1 MIEKTEQ
8 QEFDFE
14 SAAHNILPGVTN
26 YYCEKHDV
34 NLKDNFPFYT
44 DVGTINNKVFIN
56 DIDVDKNR
64 FFKYQI
70 IKPAGVTKTKRVVFL
85 FHGFNEKSW
94 EKYWSWANF
103 ICKNTGSSVV
113 LFPIAFHMQRAPE
126 SWSNIRE
133 MYILS
138 EQRKKRYPNIVHSSL
153 SNVAIS
159 MRLHSMP
166 QRFIWS
172 GMQTYYDIIQFI
184 EECKDGK
191 HPLIHKDF
199 NFNIFAYSIGGFL
212 AKILKLT
219 NYKNYFDQ
227 TKVCLFCSG
236 ATFNRLSPVSKFI
249 LDSEANVAL
258 YSFMIEHFDKI
269 VENDALLSHY
279 INEDHMEGMV
289 FYSMLDYHKMRAFR
303 EKLLKKY
310 ENQIYA
316 ITLKKDEVIPSYE
329 VKNTLKGAYN
339 NINILVDELDFNR
352 NYIHENPF
360 AGIKPESN
368 EARND
373 FNTVFRKV
381 CQFFN

>member
-1 MIEKTEQ
+1 
-8 QEFDFE
+8 
-14 SAAHNILPGVTN
+14 
-26 YYCEKHDV
+26 
-34 NLKDNFPFYT
+34 
-44 DVGTINNKVFIN
+44 
-56 DIDVDKNR
+56 
-64 FFKYQI
+64 
-70 IKPAGVTKTKRVVFL
+70 
-85 FHGFNEKSW
+85 
-94 EKYWSWANF
+94 
-103 ICKNTGSSVV
+103 
-113 LFPIAFHMQRAPE
+113 
-126 SWSNIRE
+126 
-133 MYILS
+133 
-138 EQRKKRYPNIVHSSL
+138 
-153 SNVAIS
+153 
-159 MRLHSMP
+159 
-166 QRFIWS
+166 
-172 GMQTYYDIIQFI
+172 
-184 EECKDGK
+184 
-191 HPLIHKDF
+191 
-199 NFNIFAYSIGGFL
+199 
-212 AKILKLT
+212 
-219 NYKNYFDQ
+219 
-227 TKVCLFCSG
+227 
-236 ATFNRLSPVSKFI
+236 
-249 LDSEANVAL
+249 
-258 YSFMIEHFDKI
+258 MIEHFDKI